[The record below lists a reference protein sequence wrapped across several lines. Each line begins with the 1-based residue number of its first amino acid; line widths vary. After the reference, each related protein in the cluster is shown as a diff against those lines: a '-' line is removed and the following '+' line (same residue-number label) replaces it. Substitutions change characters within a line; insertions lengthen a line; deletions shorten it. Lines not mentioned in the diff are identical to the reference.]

1 MANTQDLQMTKK
13 ITDSQILGELGE
25 TAVKKLVLEM
35 GMIYEHR
42 GRLEAGIDGQIELRD
57 PSTHAPLGK
66 LLGVQ
71 VKSTAAGRYLG
82 ETADLFEYLL
92 KPEDLTYWRQSN
104 IPVIIV
110 LWRQSDNTAYWKEVT
125 DAIPGNERRLRFQKA
140 SDVFDNTCAD
150 RLGAL
155 TIDRHT
161 PGVFVP
167 PLNLGETAILNILR
181 IRMPDEMFLATSPF
195 GSGRD
200 AMPELM
206 KHDNIRHDWVIRK
219 RRFVS
224 FFDPRNYGTTA
235 IVDHDQ
241 VEAVDTELFALNDD
255 LDDRNDTIDLL
266 RRTVEAQLFDRLYY
280 VRKDRLF
287 YFRATQKNKPL
298 KYSYPSTSKNASAR
312 VVSVYRNRK
321 NPEGGY
327 VRHHAARFRF
337 EQLHEE
343 WFIVIDPTF
352 YFTRDGFQPHRYPAT
367 LLSGK
372 KRLER
377 NAAVR
382 GQVIMWQHLLVS
394 SAEAQDDL
402 WTASEPDAPRLRF
415 ERLPVLQLSRA
426 VPESSWNRTDPRA
439 AQMHSLDLFR
449 EGVF

>member
-1 MANTQDLQMTKK
+1 MK
-13 ITDSQILGELGE
+13 TD
-25 TAVKKLVLEM
+25 
-35 GMIYEHR
+35 
-42 GRLEAGIDGQIELRD
+42 
-57 PSTHAPLGK
+57 
-66 LLGVQ
+66 
-71 VKSTAAGRYLG
+71 
-82 ETADLFEYLL
+82 
-92 KPEDLTYWRQSN
+92 
-104 IPVIIV
+104 
-110 LWRQSDNTAYWKEVT
+110 
-125 DAIPGNERRLRFQKA
+125 DA
-140 SDVFDNTCAD
+140 FDSGCTD

-167 PLNLGETAILNILR
+167 PINLGETAILNMLR
-181 IRMPDEMFLATSPF
+181 IRLPNEMFLATSPF

-200 AMPELM
+200 ALPELF

-219 RRFVS
+219 RRFIS
-224 FFDPRNYGTTA
+224 LLARDGEEGRAFLKALFDPRDYGTTA

-241 VEAVDTELFALNDD
+241 LEAVDTELFALNDD

-266 RRTVEAQLFDRLYY
+266 RRTVEAQLFDRLCY

-287 YFRATQKNKPL
+287 YFRAMQKNKPL
-298 KYSYPSTSKNASAR
+298 KYSYTSTSRSASAR
-312 VVSVYRNRK
+312 VVSVYRNQK
-321 NPEGGY
+321 DPEAKGY

-337 EQLHEE
+337 ERLHDE
-343 WFIVIDPTF
+343 WFIVVDPTF
-352 YFTRDGFQPHRYPAT
+352 YFTRDGFQPHRYAET

-394 SAEAQDDL
+394 SSEAQDDL
-402 WTASEPDAPRLRF
+402 WTTSEPDAPRLRF
-415 ERLPVLQLSRA
+415 ELLPVLQLSHA

-439 AQMHSLDLFR
+439 KQMHSLDLFR